1 MPAAR
6 ESLLEAAG
14 AALSARPWPA
24 VRMVDVAAA
33 AGVSRQTLYNEF
45 GGKAGLGRALVRREA
60 DRYLSGVDRA
70 LGAPAEQGE
79 RLAAVAEWTVQA
91 ARAHPLVR
99 ALLTGFWDG
108 NLPVPPGEPSRPGIP
123 ALGPGDLTRA
133 VRDRAAV
140 ALTPDGGDGD
150 GARQGELALR
160 LALSYVLVPGE
171 EPGIGELVRL
181 LSGPNRTAGGR

>member
-60 DRYLSGVDRA
+60 DWYLDGVDRTLA
-70 LGAPAEQGE
+70 AQAGTAD
-79 RLAAVAEWTVQA
+79 RLAGVAEWTVRA
-91 ARAHPLVR
+91 ARARP
-99 ALLTGFWDG
+99 W
-108 NLPVPPGEPSRPGIP
+108 SRPC
-123 ALGPGDLTRA
+123 
-133 VRDRAAV
+133 
-140 ALTPDGGDGD
+140 
-150 GARQGELALR
+150 
-160 LALSYVLVPGE
+160 
-171 EPGIGELVRL
+171 
-181 LSGPNRTAGGR
+181 